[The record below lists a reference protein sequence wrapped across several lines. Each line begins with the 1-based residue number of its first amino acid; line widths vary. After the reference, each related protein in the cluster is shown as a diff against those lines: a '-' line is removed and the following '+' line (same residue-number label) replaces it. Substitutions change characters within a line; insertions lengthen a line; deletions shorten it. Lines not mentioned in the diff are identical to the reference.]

1 MQQTVKGREIG
12 TIKGILLVGG
22 IIAALVVQPAAGRA
36 ELPMAVLAG
45 QLHPALEVYV
55 SNLLGTIVFWASGAT
70 LAYLVMRNVIMSYL
84 YTYNGMVMRIERCY
98 GKKPR
103 FIEDVSVR
111 HLNGI
116 GTLEEMKK
124 RYPHATVVRATV
136 RRCDI
141 PELAVAYTNAEGQRI
156 AVIQPDEAMRE
167 KLYANLK
174 K

>member
-1 MQQTVKGREIG
+1 MYQQTVKGRKIG
-12 TIKGILLVGG
+12 NLMGVLMVVGIL
-22 IIAALVVQPAAGRA
+22 AALLA
-36 ELPMAVLAG
+36 LSFICSVLNA
-45 QLHPALEVYV
+45 YV
-55 SNLLGTIVFWASGAT
+55 SELVGTIVFWVCGAT
-70 LAYLVMRNVIMSYL
+70 LAYLVMRYVVMGYQ

-98 GKKPR
+98 GRKPR

-124 RYPHATVVRATV
+124 KYPYGTVVRATV

-156 AVIQPDEAMRE
+156 AVIQPDEEMRK
-167 KLYANLK
+167 KLYADLK

>member
-12 TIKGILLVGG
+12 TLRGILLV
-22 IIAALVVQPAAGRA
+22 IAILAAL
-36 ELPMAVLAG
+36 LVLSFICSV
-45 QLHPALEVYV
+45 LNVYV
-55 SNLLGTIVFWASGAT
+55 SNLVGTVVFWAAGAA

-116 GTLEEMKK
+116 GTPEEMKK
-124 RYPHATVVRATV
+124 RFPHAAVVRATI

-141 PELAVAYTNAEGQRI
+141 PHLAVAYTNAEGQRI

>member
-1 MQQTVKGREIG
+1 MYQQTVKGRKIG
-12 TIKGILLVGG
+12 NIMGILMVVG
-22 IIAALVVQPAAGRA
+22 IVAALVA
-36 ELPMAVLAG
+36 LSFLCSVLN
-45 QLHPALEVYV
+45 VYV
-55 SNLLGTIVFWASGAT
+55 SNLLGTIVFWAAGAT
-70 LAYLVMRNVIMSYL
+70 IAYLVMRNVIMSYL

-124 RYPHATVVRATV
+124 KFPTGTVVRATV
-136 RRCDI
+136 RRCEI

>member
-1 MQQTVKGREIG
+1 MQQQTVKGREIG
-12 TIKGILLVGG
+12 AIKGILLV
-22 IIAALVVQPAAGRA
+22 IAILAAL
-36 ELPMAVLAG
+36 LVLSFVCSI
-45 QLHPALEVYV
+45 LNVYV
-55 SNLLGTIVFWASGAT
+55 SNLAGTIVFWAAGAA

-84 YTYNGMVMRIERCY
+84 YTHNGMVMRIERCY
-98 GKKPR
+98 GRKPR

-116 GTLEEMKK
+116 GTLAEMKAK
-124 RYPHATVVRATV
+124 FPNAGVVRATI

-156 AVIQPDEAMRE
+156 AVIQPDEEMR
-167 KLYANLK
+167 KRLYADLK

>member
-12 TIKGILLVGG
+12 AIKGILLVLA
-22 IIAALVVQPAAGRA
+22 ILAALF
-36 ELPMAVLAG
+36 VLSFICSV
-45 QLHPALEVYV
+45 LNVYV
-55 SNLLGTIVFWASGAT
+55 SNLVGTVAFWAAGAA

-98 GKKPR
+98 GRKPR
-103 FIEDVSVR
+103 FIEDISVR

-124 RYPHATVVRATV
+124 KFPHGTVVRATI